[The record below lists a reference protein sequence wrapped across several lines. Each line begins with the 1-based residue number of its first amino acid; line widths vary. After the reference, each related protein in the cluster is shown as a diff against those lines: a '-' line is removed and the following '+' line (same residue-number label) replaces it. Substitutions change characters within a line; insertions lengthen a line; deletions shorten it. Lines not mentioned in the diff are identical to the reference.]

1 MKPSFNDTIVLL
13 VGQMFSYNWL
23 IIVWKGRVRLK
34 LDVQCQADRRIS
46 NVDGQGM
53 GGLENW
59 TVFMD
64 VVCVSSL
71 TWNYLLKVYLKVLC
85 CWERNLAELWDLSKF
100 LSLLNDQDLFLFSYR
115 NMLILI
121 AFDWLVFESEQLW
134 LVSLTLT

>member
-53 GGLENW
+53 GGLE
-59 TVFMD
+59 
-64 VVCVSSL
+64 
-71 TWNYLLKVYLKVLC
+71 VYLKVLC

-100 LSLLNDQDLFLFSYR
+100 LSLLNDQDLFLFSSR

-134 LVSLTLT
+134 LVSLTLM